1 MSENNKSLKSNRYFM
16 KPEINKAITDTVKK
30 QIIKR
35 YKSLNIARITKE
47 NKLYCN

>member
-1 MSENNKSLKSNRYFM
+1 M

-30 QIIKR
+30 KQIIKR
-35 YKSLNIARITKE
+35 YKSLNVARITKE